1 MPNVM
6 PAPMPNPMP
15 GGQPPG
21 PLPRP
26 PLVNYGGQW
35 HDDGGAWPVIGHIA
49 WLLVLVAIV
58 ALVSIVV
65 LRLAEHWARR
75 QSVDI
80 SPDPALAELRLRYA
94 RGEVSRDD
102 YLVCLGDLRSGGVS
116 GLPPPA
122 TA

>member
-1 MPNVM
+1 MTMPNVM
-6 PAPMPNPMP
+6 PPPMP

-21 PLPRP
+21 PMPRP
-26 PLVNYGGQW
+26 PLANYGGRWQ
-35 HDDGGAWPVIGHIA
+35 DDGGAWPVIEHIA

-65 LRLAEHWARR
+65 LRLAENWGRGPSAGP
-75 QSVDI
+75 

-102 YLVCLGDLRSGGVS
+102 YLACLGDLRPGGVS
-116 GLPPPA
+116 GAPPPA
-122 TA
+122 SA